1 MIYCLVM
8 LKVMGLQIAR
18 EMALHAYHQGQLGS
32 RRTPEQKLE
41 NSFDISAI
49 VLAWDLKISKECHS
63 WFQKKISNLMRL
75 QNFTKAFSKI
85 LLGKWRLIVSN
96 WVFRIAI
103 LSEKFGWSSFRVRW
117 FWSSS
122 SVRKNPIVRI
132 WSFTN
137 QKRSQSL
144 QTDLEGFLEVENFIY
159 KQRCD
164 KEKLKKTKWKWKC
177 R

>member
-75 QNFTKAFSKI
+75 QNFTKTFSKI
-85 LLGKWRLIVSN
+85 LPGKWRFIVSN
-96 WVFRIAI
+96 EVFHNTV
-103 LSEKFGWSSFRVRW
+103 LSEKFGWSSFRVWW
-117 FWSSS
+117 FLSLSSD
-122 SVRKNPIVRI
+122 RKNPKVRV
-132 WSFTN
+132 WSVTN
-137 QKRSQSL
+137 FFFIIFFRLLSFFNL
-144 QTDLEGFLEVENFIY
+144 NFCAKI
-159 KQRCD
+159 
-164 KEKLKKTKWKWKC
+164 
-177 R
+177 